1 MMPGAPYILDTLPTA
16 VAAFRAF
23 IEPRQP
29 RAAYHRERCLTALSQ
44 LEREPYC
51 PVTLYTIM
59 RKVEGLGFTS
69 TGESLIWLGRAEE
82 RHRVIA
88 QVLEDYLRHVRNFK
102 TPNIRQT
109 ATHPKDWTRQRDTS
123 TNPTQ

>member
-1 MMPGAPYILDTLPTA
+1 MMPGAPYLLDTLPTA

-51 PVTLYTIM
+51 PVTLYTM
-59 RKVEGLGFTS
+59 MCKVDGLGFTP
-69 TGESLIWLGRAEE
+69 TGESLIWLGNAEE

-88 QVLEDYLRHVRNFK
+88 DVLQRYLCEIRNLK
-102 TPNIRQT
+102 NTKIR
-109 ATHPKDWTRQRDTS
+109 
-123 TNPTQ
+123 